1 MAVIPLLE
9 QDNFAYQENEL
20 RKLLT
25 PTIAIGKCSCKLD
38 PRSMAF
44 IWKLVLKTLK
54 SNHSIYTEK
63 EISEVVHFLIH
74 DSMPHYLELLNNP
87 GNIPRIGKIAGFLIK
102 VIIGLLDIKSISVA
116 EHLNDTLINFILKL
130 YR

>member
-1 MAVIPLLE
+1 
-9 QDNFAYQENEL
+9 
-20 RKLLT
+20 
-25 PTIAIGKCSCKLD
+25 
-38 PRSMAF
+38 MAF

-54 SNHSIYTEK
+54 SNPIIYTEQ
-63 EISEVVHFLIH
+63 EIGDVVLYLIQ

-102 VIIGLLDIKSISVA
+102 VIIGLLDIKPVA
-116 EHLNDTLINFILKL
+116 EHLKDTLINFILNL